1 MRFTFLEVFSW
12 TPDHVLTMFLDLL
25 QSCHCRIPFPPLAYQ
40 HHRHFILKQ
49 ILHFLETY
57 SFMSEDKFFLW
68 SQTSF
73 QLGCV
78 RGKWDP
84 CISENALFCPCA
96 WLTWYIYEDS
106 KPRFP
111 QNFKDFVPLSSEIQ
125 NVCQV
130 WWQLESL
137 SFLGNLIWTLIA
149 LKGSSLYLQR
159 FEILPRYVS
168 LFIFLILLRTWFA
181 HAIWRPCVFLWV

>member
-1 MRFTFLEVFSW
+1 MGPLHIWKGLILPTCLI
-12 TPDHVLTMFLDLL
+12 DL
-25 QSCHCRIPFPPLAYQ
+25 
-40 HHRHFILKQ
+40 
-49 ILHFLETY
+49 
-57 SFMSEDKFFLW
+57 
-68 SQTSF
+68 
-73 QLGCV
+73 V
-78 RGKWDP
+78 
-84 CISENALFCPCA
+84 
-96 WLTWYIYEDS
+96 YIYADS

-137 SFLGNLIWTLIA
+137 SFLGKLIWTLIA

-168 LFIFLILLRTWFA
+168 LFIFLILFRTWFA
-181 HAIWRPCVFLWV
+181 HAIWRPCVFLWVWGIFLYYFFPSCLYYLSEISIKWILGILHPS

>member
-1 MRFTFLEVFSW
+1 
-12 TPDHVLTMFLDLL
+12 MF
-25 QSCHCRIPFPPLAYQ
+25 
-40 HHRHFILKQ
+40 
-49 ILHFLETY
+49 
-57 SFMSEDKFFLW
+57 EDKFFLW
-68 SQTSF
+68 SQTFF

-78 RGKWDP
+78 GGKWDP
-84 CISENALFCPCA
+84 CISEKALFCPHA
-96 WLTWYIYEDS
+96 WLTWYIYADS

-111 QNFKDFVPLSSEIQ
+111 QNVKDFVPLSSEIQ

-159 FEILPRYVS
+159 FEILLRYVL
-168 LFIFLILLRTWFA
+168 LFIFLILFRTWFA
-181 HAIWRPCVFLWV
+181 HAIWRPCVFLWVWGIFLYYFFPSCLYYLSEISIKWILGILHLS